1 MTVQHKFSSIA
12 FLSVVAFILS
22 ACGAGQSDSVV
33 ATKVAMTIQAEH
45 TKAAA
50 VFTPTQLVS
59 LPSQP
64 ALSTLPP
71 LATQQPPT
79 APVPGASDLCTA
91 NASFVSETVPDGTIT
106 NPGAVFTKIWRIK
119 NTGTCPWTSSWQW
132 VYFSGDLMGGA
143 TYYNLPSPAAPGDTV
158 DVPVVFTAPTGDGDY
173 RGYWKIKSPWG
184 LVFGDSGSGNA
195 FWVDIVVGS
204 GTPANNKTETVYG
217 VTNVTY
223 DVSRTC
229 TTANTFYT
237 ITAYITSNGPLTAVF
252 TWVQSDGNDKPN
264 NKVTFQSATT
274 RSVTRDW
281 SQSIS
286 SSQNPRWIQVVIT
299 SPAYHAYPQ
308 FTLPPLCNQ
317 P

>member
-1 MTVQHKFSSIA
+1 MTVQRKFSTIA
-12 FLSVVAFILS
+12 FLSIVAFILS

-50 VFTPTQLVS
+50 VSTPTELPS
-59 LPSQP
+59 LPTQP

-71 LATQQPPT
+71 LATQLPPT

-91 NASFVSETVPDGTIT
+91 QASFVSETIPDGTIT
-106 NPGAVFTKIWRIK
+106 NAGAVFTKIWRIK

-132 VYFSGDLMGGA
+132 VYISGDLMGGA

-286 SSQNPRWIQVVIT
+286 SSQNPRWIQVVVT